1 MEWYISTSFQRACQ
15 KSPGKRGLSEIH
27 DGVAINQPLNRP
39 SAHSCYFTPPRDNAD
54 SSRVLWKDVDEGWIR
69 YDPRSGS
76 TQLLAPLAR
85 FIVDT
90 IGASSVPL
98 SVSDIANRVLELE
111 PDADRDQCVV
121 EVGETLGI
129 LSEVQLIQTIQP

>member
-1 MEWYISTSFQRACQ
+1 
-15 KSPGKRGLSEIH
+15 
-27 DGVAINQPLNRP
+27 
-39 SAHSCYFTPPRDNAD
+39 
-54 SSRVLWKDVDEGWIR
+54 LWKDVDEGWIR